1 MRARLL
7 LSAILA
13 TGIAGFAG
21 EALALDRPC
30 LWNVLTADER
40 AAMVTEFRRDM
51 AAFAKAQ
58 PSDERVALWIERC
71 GLLDSESDGYEAG
84 AYLTSKTANRAG
96 AAMLVE
102 DHGIPRATLEAAWN
116 ATPPAERRKAGGQLA
131 AYLKDRTAPRDL
143 FFAMLDRLRAT
154 LTLPDGADKALV
166 IFAYGG
172 AVTEY
177 WEAP

>member
-1 MRARLL
+1 VRARLL

-30 LWNVLTADER
+30 LWNVLTADEQ

-102 DHGIPRATLEAAWN
+102 DHGVPRATLEAAWN
-116 ATPPAERRKAGGQLA
+116 ATPPAERRKAGA
-131 AYLKDRTAPRDL
+131 AG
-143 FFAMLDRLRAT
+143 RL
-154 LTLPDGADKALV
+154 P
-166 IFAYGG
+166 
-172 AVTEY
+172 
-177 WEAP
+177 